1 MDTLVLLAQGF
12 IGMFN
17 KGGETFI
24 GLVSGIVPT
33 LICLLVAMNAI
44 ILFVGT
50 ADRMEAQLVP
60 AAGYDFKTIEIQGF
74 SRELNFEGLK
84 HNIKTVNLLFKSE
97 GQAKKIIEDFKPDVV
112 IGFGGYVSGP
122 VLSVAARMGIP
133 TAVHEQNAFPGVT
146 NKNLAKKVDVVM
158 LTAPEAEKLLKPKNP
173 CVVTGLPIRGEI
185 ISANKEFARAE
196 MKLDSRP
203 LILSMGGSLG
213 ARAIN
218 EAVKYLILHR
228 FEKKDCYYLH
238 ATGKAGASMIDDI
251 GKDVDLNT
259 NPQIMLREY
268 INDMD
273 RCLAAADLVVCRAGA
288 SSLSEIQAL
297 GKPSI
302 LVPYPYAA
310 ENHQYYNA
318 KTMSDRD
325 AAILIEEKDFTGE
338 RLLSEVEKLL
348 SKPERLKKMG
358 ENARAMA
365 ILDASQRITECVC
378 KIVKN

>member
-1 MDTLVLLAQGF
+1 MLNGKKILFATGGTGGHINPALA
-12 IGMFN
+12 
-17 KGGETFI
+17 
-24 GLVSGIVPT
+24 
-33 LICLLVAMNAI
+33 VAGYIRENYPQAE

-158 LTAPEAEKLLKPKNP
+158 LTAPEAEKLLKPKNT

-251 GKDVDLNT
+251 GKDVDLNA

>member
-1 MDTLVLLAQGF
+1 MLNGKKILFATGGTGGHINPALA
-12 IGMFN
+12 
-17 KGGETFI
+17 
-24 GLVSGIVPT
+24 
-33 LICLLVAMNAI
+33 VAGHI
-44 ILFVGT
+44 REKYPKSTILFVGT

-60 AAGYDFKTIEIQGF
+60 AAGFDFRTIEIQGF
-74 SRELNFEGLK
+74 SREMSISGLK
-84 HNIKTVNLLFKSE
+84 HNIGTVKKLIRSE
-97 GQAKKIIEDFKPDVV
+97 GQAKKIIKEFNPDVV

-122 VLSVAARMGIP
+122 VLSVSARMGIP

-146 NKNLAKKVDVVM
+146 NKSLAKKVDCVM
-158 LTAPEAEKLLKPKNP
+158 LTSKEAEKLLKPKNP

-185 ISANKEFARAE
+185 INANREFARAE

-213 ARAIN
+213 AKAIN
-218 EAVKYLILHR
+218 EAVKYLITNR

-238 ATGKAGASMIDDI
+238 ATGKAGAPLIEEI
-251 GKDVDLNT
+251 GKDVDLAS

-273 RCLAAADLVVCRAGA
+273 RCLAAADIVVCRAGA

-318 KTMSDRD
+318 KTMADRN

-338 RLLSEVEKLL
+338 RLLDEVEQLL
-348 SKPERLKKMG
+348 SNPQRLAEMG
-358 ENARAMA
+358 RNAKEMA
-365 ILDASQRITECVC
+365 ILDASERITDCIC
-378 KIVKN
+378 RIV

>member
-1 MDTLVLLAQGF
+1 MLNGKKILFATGGTGGHINPALA
-12 IGMFN
+12 
-17 KGGETFI
+17 
-24 GLVSGIVPT
+24 
-33 LICLLVAMNAI
+33 VAGYIRENYPKAE

-251 GKDVDLNT
+251 GKDVDLNA
-259 NPQIMLREY
+259 NSQIMLREY

-338 RLLSEVEKLL
+338 RLLSEVEKLF

>member
-1 MDTLVLLAQGF
+1 MLNGKKILFATGGTGGHINPALA
-12 IGMFN
+12 
-17 KGGETFI
+17 
-24 GLVSGIVPT
+24 
-33 LICLLVAMNAI
+33 VAGYIKENYPNAE

-74 SRELNFEGLK
+74 SRELNLSGLK
-84 HNIKTVNLLFKSE
+84 HNLITIKKFLKSE
-97 GQAKKIIEDFKPDVV
+97 GQAKKIIAEFNPDVV

-146 NKNLAKKVDVVM
+146 NKSLAKKVDVVM

-185 ISANKEFARAE
+185 ITANKEFARAE

-218 EAVKYLILHR
+218 EAVKYLILNR
-228 FEKKDCYYLH
+228 YEKKDCYYLH
-238 ATGKAGASMIDDI
+238 ATGKAGAAMIDDI
-251 GKDVDLNT
+251 DKEIDLGA

-310 ENHQYYNA
+310 ENHQFYNA

-338 RLLSEVEKLL
+338 RLLSEVEKLI
-348 SKPERLKKMG
+348 SEPNRLEKMG
-358 ENARAMA
+358 ENAKAMA
-365 ILDASQRITECVC
+365 IVDASQRITECVC
-378 KIVKN
+378 RIIKN

>member
-1 MDTLVLLAQGF
+1 MLNGKKILFATGGTGGHINPALA
-12 IGMFN
+12 
-17 KGGETFI
+17 
-24 GLVSGIVPT
+24 
-33 LICLLVAMNAI
+33 VAGYIKENYPNAE

-74 SRELNFEGLK
+74 SRELNLSGLK
-84 HNIKTVNLLFKSE
+84 HNLITIKKLLKSE
-97 GQAKKIIEDFKPDVV
+97 GQAKKIIAEFNPDVV

-146 NKNLAKKVDVVM
+146 NKSLAKKVDVVM

-185 ISANKEFARAE
+185 ITANKEFARAE

-218 EAVKYLILHR
+218 EAVKYLILNR
-228 FEKKDCYYLH
+228 YEKKDCYYLH
-238 ATGKAGASMIDDI
+238 ATGKAGAAMIEDI
-251 GKDVDLNT
+251 GKEIDLGA

-310 ENHQYYNA
+310 ENHQFYNA

-338 RLLSEVEKLL
+338 RLLSEVEKLI
-348 SKPERLKKMG
+348 SEPNRLKIMG
-358 ENARAMA
+358 ENAKAMA
-365 ILDASQRITECVC
+365 IVDASQRITECVC
-378 KIVKN
+378 RIIKN

>member
-1 MDTLVLLAQGF
+1 MLNGKKILFATGGTGGHINPALA
-12 IGMFN
+12 
-17 KGGETFI
+17 
-24 GLVSGIVPT
+24 
-33 LICLLVAMNAI
+33 VAGYIKENYPNAE

-74 SRELNFEGLK
+74 SRELNLSGLK
-84 HNIKTVNLLFKSE
+84 YNLITIKKLLKSE
-97 GQAKKIIEDFKPDVV
+97 GQAKKIIAEFNPDVV

-146 NKNLAKKVDVVM
+146 NKSLAKKVDVVM

-185 ISANKEFARAE
+185 ITANKEFARAE

-218 EAVKYLILHR
+218 EAVKYLILNR
-228 FEKKDCYYLH
+228 YEKKDCYYLH
-238 ATGKAGASMIDDI
+238 ATGKAGAAMIDDI
-251 GKDVDLNT
+251 GKEIDLGA

-310 ENHQYYNA
+310 ENHQFYNA

-338 RLLSEVEKLL
+338 RLLSEVEKLI
-348 SKPERLKKMG
+348 SEPNRLEIMG
-358 ENARAMA
+358 ENAKAMA
-365 ILDASQRITECVC
+365 IVDASQRITECVC
-378 KIVKN
+378 RIIKN

>member
-1 MDTLVLLAQGF
+1 MLNGKKILFATGGTGGHINPALA
-12 IGMFN
+12 
-17 KGGETFI
+17 
-24 GLVSGIVPT
+24 
-33 LICLLVAMNAI
+33 VAGYIKENYPNAE

-74 SRELNFEGLK
+74 SRELNLSGLK
-84 HNIKTVNLLFKSE
+84 YNLITIKKLLKSE
-97 GQAKKIIEDFKPDVV
+97 GQAKKIIAEFNPDVV

-146 NKNLAKKVDVVM
+146 NKSLAKKVDVVM

-185 ISANKEFARAE
+185 ITANKEFARAE

-218 EAVKYLILHR
+218 EAVKYLILNR
-228 FEKKDCYYLH
+228 YEKKDCYYLH
-238 ATGKAGASMIDDI
+238 ATGKAGAAMIDDI
-251 GKDVDLNT
+251 GKEIDLGS

-310 ENHQYYNA
+310 ENHQFYNA

-338 RLLSEVEKLL
+338 RLLSEVEKLI
-348 SKPERLKKMG
+348 SEPNRLKIMG
-358 ENARAMA
+358 ENAKAMA
-365 ILDASQRITECVC
+365 IVDASQRITECVC
-378 KIVKN
+378 RIIKN

>member
-1 MDTLVLLAQGF
+1 MLNGKKILFATGGTGGHINPALA
-12 IGMFN
+12 
-17 KGGETFI
+17 
-24 GLVSGIVPT
+24 
-33 LICLLVAMNAI
+33 VAGYIRENYPKAE

-251 GKDVDLNT
+251 GKDVDLNS

-273 RCLAAADLVVCRAGA
+273 RCLAASDLVVCRAGA

-348 SKPERLKKMG
+348 SKSERLKKMG

>member
-1 MDTLVLLAQGF
+1 MLNGKKILFATGGTGGHINPALA
-12 IGMFN
+12 
-17 KGGETFI
+17 
-24 GLVSGIVPT
+24 
-33 LICLLVAMNAI
+33 VAGYIRENYPKAE

-60 AAGYDFKTIEIQGF
+60 TAGYDFKTIEIQGF
-74 SRELNFEGLK
+74 SRELNFEGFK

-251 GKDVDLNT
+251 GKDVDLNA

>member
-1 MDTLVLLAQGF
+1 MLNGKRILFATGGTGGHINPALA
-12 IGMFN
+12 
-17 KGGETFI
+17 
-24 GLVSGIVPT
+24 
-33 LICLLVAMNAI
+33 VAGYIRENYPKAE

-60 AAGYDFKTIEIQGF
+60 NAGYDFKTIEIQGF
-74 SRELNFEGLK
+74 SRELNFEGVK
-84 HNIKTVNLLFKSE
+84 HNLKTVELLMKSE
-97 GQAKKIIEDFKPDVV
+97 GQAKKIILDFKPDVV

-146 NKNLAKKVDVVM
+146 NKSLAKKVDVVM
-158 LTAPEAEKLLKPKNP
+158 LTASEAEKLLKPKNP

-185 ISANKEFARAE
+185 ISANREFARAE

-213 ARAIN
+213 AKAIN
-218 EAVKYLILHR
+218 EAVKYLILNR
-228 FEKKDCYYLH
+228 YEKKDCYYLH
-238 ATGKAGASMIDDI
+238 ATGKAGAAMIDEI
-251 GKDVDLNT
+251 GRDVDLGA

-268 INDMD
+268 INDME
-273 RCLAAADLVVCRAGA
+273 RCLAAADLVICRAGA

-302 LVPYPYAA
+302 LIPYPYAA

-348 SKPERLKKMG
+348 ASPERLKEMG
-358 ENARAMA
+358 ENAKKMA
-365 ILDASQRITECVC
+365 ILDASQRITECIC
-378 KIVKN
+378 EIAFRR

>member
-1 MDTLVLLAQGF
+1 MLNGKKILFATGGTGGHINPALA
-12 IGMFN
+12 
-17 KGGETFI
+17 
-24 GLVSGIVPT
+24 
-33 LICLLVAMNAI
+33 VAGYIKENYPNAE

-74 SRELNFEGLK
+74 SRELNLSGLK
-84 HNIKTVNLLFKSE
+84 YNLITIKKLLKSE
-97 GQAKKIIEDFKPDVV
+97 GQAKKIIAEFNPDVV

-146 NKNLAKKVDVVM
+146 NKSLAKKVDVVM

-185 ISANKEFARAE
+185 ITSNKEFARAE

-218 EAVKYLILHR
+218 EAVKYLILNR
-228 FEKKDCYYLH
+228 YEKKDCYYLH
-238 ATGKAGASMIDDI
+238 ATGKAGAAMIDDI
-251 GKDVDLNT
+251 DKEIDLGV

-310 ENHQYYNA
+310 ENHQFYNA

-338 RLLSEVEKLL
+338 RLLSEVEKLI
-348 SKPERLKKMG
+348 SEPNRLKIMG
-358 ENARAMA
+358 ENAKAMA
-365 ILDASQRITECVC
+365 IVDASQRITECVC
-378 KIVKN
+378 RIIKN

>member
-1 MDTLVLLAQGF
+1 MLNGKKILFATGGTGGHINPALA
-12 IGMFN
+12 
-17 KGGETFI
+17 
-24 GLVSGIVPT
+24 
-33 LICLLVAMNAI
+33 VAGYIKENYPNAE

-74 SRELNFEGLK
+74 SRELNLSGLK
-84 HNIKTVNLLFKSE
+84 YNLITIKKLLKSE
-97 GQAKKIIEDFKPDVV
+97 GQAKKIIAEFNPDVV

-146 NKNLAKKVDVVM
+146 NKSLAKKVDVVM

-185 ISANKEFARAE
+185 ITANREFARAE

-218 EAVKYLILHR
+218 EAVKYLILNR
-228 FEKKDCYYLH
+228 YEKKDCYYLH
-238 ATGKAGASMIDDI
+238 ATGKAGAAMIDDI
-251 GKDVDLNT
+251 DKEIDLGA

-288 SSLSEIQAL
+288 SSLCEIQAL

-310 ENHQYYNA
+310 ENHQFYNA

-338 RLLSEVEKLL
+338 RLLSEVEKLI
-348 SKPERLKKMG
+348 SEPNRLEIMG
-358 ENARAMA
+358 ENAKAMA
-365 ILDASQRITECVC
+365 IVDASQRITECVC
-378 KIVKN
+378 RILKN

>member
-1 MDTLVLLAQGF
+1 MLNGKKILFATGGTGGHINPALA
-12 IGMFN
+12 
-17 KGGETFI
+17 
-24 GLVSGIVPT
+24 
-33 LICLLVAMNAI
+33 VAGYIRENYPKAE

-348 SKPERLKKMG
+348 SKPEHLKKMG

>member
-1 MDTLVLLAQGF
+1 MLNGKRILFATGGTGGHINPALA
-12 IGMFN
+12 
-17 KGGETFI
+17 
-24 GLVSGIVPT
+24 
-33 LICLLVAMNAI
+33 VAGYIRENYPKAEI
-44 ILFVGT
+44 IFVGT

-60 AAGYDFKTIEIQGF
+60 NAGYAFKTIEIQGF
-74 SRELNFEGLK
+74 SRELNFDGVK
-84 HNIKTVNLLFKSE
+84 HNLKTVELLMKSE
-97 GQAKKIIEDFKPDVV
+97 GQAKKIIRDFKPDVV

-185 ISANKEFARAE
+185 ISANREFARAE
-196 MKLDSRP
+196 MKLDSRS

-213 ARAIN
+213 AKAIN
-218 EAVKYLILHR
+218 EAVKYLILNR
-228 FEKKDCYYLH
+228 YEKKDCYYLH
-238 ATGKAGASMIDDI
+238 ATGKAGAAMIDEI
-251 GKDVDLNT
+251 GRDVDLGA

-268 INDMD
+268 INDME
-273 RCLAAADLVVCRAGA
+273 RCLAAADLVICRAGA

-302 LVPYPYAA
+302 LIPYPYAA

-348 SKPERLKKMG
+348 ASPERLKEMG
-358 ENARAMA
+358 ENAKKMA
-365 ILDASQRITECVC
+365 ILDASQRITECIC
-378 KIVKN
+378 EIAFRR

>member
-1 MDTLVLLAQGF
+1 MLNGKKILFATGGTGGHINPALA
-12 IGMFN
+12 
-17 KGGETFI
+17 
-24 GLVSGIVPT
+24 
-33 LICLLVAMNAI
+33 VAGYIRENYPKAE

-74 SRELNFEGLK
+74 SRELNFGGLK
-84 HNIKTVNLLFKSE
+84 HNLKTVKLLLKSE
-97 GQAKKIIEDFKPDVV
+97 GQAKKIIEDFKPDAV

-146 NKNLAKKVDVVM
+146 NKSLAKKVDVVM
-158 LTAPEAEKLLKPKNP
+158 LTAKEAERLLKPKNP

-185 ISANKEFARAE
+185 INANREFARAE

-218 EAVKYLILHR
+218 SAVKFLIESR
-228 FEKKDCYYLH
+228 YEKKDCYYLY
-238 ATGKAGASMIDDI
+238 ATGKAGAGMIDEIKEKINLDA
-251 GKDVDLNT
+251 

-273 RCLAAADLVVCRAGA
+273 RCLAAADIVICRAGA

-318 KTMSDRD
+318 KTLADRD

-348 SKPERLKKMG
+348 AEPEKLAEMG
-358 ENARAMA
+358 RNAKDMA

-378 KIVKN
+378 RIVK

>member
-1 MDTLVLLAQGF
+1 MLNGKKILFATGGTGGHINPALA
-12 IGMFN
+12 
-17 KGGETFI
+17 
-24 GLVSGIVPT
+24 
-33 LICLLVAMNAI
+33 VAGYIRENYPKAE

-251 GKDVDLNT
+251 GKDVDLNA

-338 RLLSEVEKLL
+338 RLLSEIEKLF

>member
-1 MDTLVLLAQGF
+1 MLNGKKILFATGSTGGHINPALA
-12 IGMFN
+12 
-17 KGGETFI
+17 
-24 GLVSGIVPT
+24 
-33 LICLLVAMNAI
+33 VAGYIRENYPQAE

-60 AAGYDFKTIEIQGF
+60 AAGYEFKTIEIQGF
-74 SRELNFEGLK
+74 SRELNFEGIK

-251 GKDVDLNT
+251 GKDVDLNS

>member
-1 MDTLVLLAQGF
+1 MLNGKKILFATGGTGGHINPALA
-12 IGMFN
+12 
-17 KGGETFI
+17 
-24 GLVSGIVPT
+24 
-33 LICLLVAMNAI
+33 VAGYIRENYPKAE

-251 GKDVDLNT
+251 GKDVDLNANT
-259 NPQIMLREY
+259 QIMLREY

-338 RLLSEVEKLL
+338 RLLSEVEKLF

>member
-1 MDTLVLLAQGF
+1 MLNGKKILFATGGTGGHINPALA
-12 IGMFN
+12 
-17 KGGETFI
+17 
-24 GLVSGIVPT
+24 
-33 LICLLVAMNAI
+33 VAGYIRENYPKAE

-74 SRELNFEGLK
+74 SRELNFGGLK
-84 HNIKTVNLLFKSE
+84 YNLKTVKLLLKSE
-97 GQAKKIIEDFKPDVV
+97 GQAKKIIEDFKPDAV

-146 NKNLAKKVDVVM
+146 NKSLAKKVDVVM
-158 LTAPEAEKLLKPKNP
+158 LTAKEAERLLKPKNP

-185 ISANKEFARAE
+185 INANREFARAE

-218 EAVKYLILHR
+218 SAVKFLIESR
-228 FEKKDCYYLH
+228 YEKKDCYYLH
-238 ATGKAGASMIDDI
+238 ATGKAGAGMIDEIKEKINLDA
-251 GKDVDLNT
+251 

-273 RCLAAADLVVCRAGA
+273 RCLAAADIVICRAGA

-318 KTMSDRD
+318 KTLADRD

-348 SKPERLKKMG
+348 ADPKKLAEMG
-358 ENARAMA
+358 RNAKDMA

-378 KIVKN
+378 KIVK

>member
-1 MDTLVLLAQGF
+1 MLNGKKILFATGGTGGHINPALA
-12 IGMFN
+12 
-17 KGGETFI
+17 
-24 GLVSGIVPT
+24 
-33 LICLLVAMNAI
+33 VAGYIRENYSKAE

-60 AAGYDFKTIEIQGF
+60 TAGYDFKTIEIQGF

-251 GKDVDLNT
+251 GKDVDLNA

>member
-1 MDTLVLLAQGF
+1 MLNGKKILFATGGTGGHINPALA
-12 IGMFN
+12 
-17 KGGETFI
+17 
-24 GLVSGIVPT
+24 
-33 LICLLVAMNAI
+33 VAGYIKVNYPNAE

-74 SRELNFEGLK
+74 SRELNLSGLK
-84 HNIKTVNLLFKSE
+84 YNLITIKKLLKSE
-97 GQAKKIIEDFKPDVV
+97 GQAKKIIAEFNPDVV

-146 NKNLAKKVDVVM
+146 NKSLAKKVDVVM

-185 ISANKEFARAE
+185 ITANKEFARAE

-218 EAVKYLILHR
+218 EAVKYLILNR
-228 FEKKDCYYLH
+228 YEKKDCYYLH
-238 ATGKAGASMIDDI
+238 ATGKAGAAMIDDI
-251 GKDVDLNT
+251 DKEIDLGS

-310 ENHQYYNA
+310 ENHQFYNA

-338 RLLSEVEKLL
+338 RLLSEVEKLI
-348 SKPERLKKMG
+348 SEPNRLEIMG
-358 ENARAMA
+358 ENAKAMA
-365 ILDASQRITECVC
+365 IVDASQRITECVC
-378 KIVKN
+378 RIIKN

>member
-1 MDTLVLLAQGF
+1 MLNGKKILFATGGTGGHINPALA
-12 IGMFN
+12 
-17 KGGETFI
+17 
-24 GLVSGIVPT
+24 
-33 LICLLVAMNAI
+33 VAGYIKENYPNAE

-74 SRELNFEGLK
+74 SRELNLSGLK
-84 HNIKTVNLLFKSE
+84 YNLITIKKLLKSE
-97 GQAKKIIEDFKPDVV
+97 GQAKKIIAEFNPDVV

-146 NKNLAKKVDVVM
+146 NKSLAKKVDVVM

-185 ISANKEFARAE
+185 ITANKEFARAE

-218 EAVKYLILHR
+218 EAVKYLIR
-228 FEKKDCYYLH
+228 NRYEKKDCYYLH
-238 ATGKAGASMIDDI
+238 ATGKAGAAMIDDI
-251 GKDVDLNT
+251 DKEIDLGA

-310 ENHQYYNA
+310 ENHQFYNA

-338 RLLSEVEKLL
+338 RLLSEVERLI
-348 SKPERLKKMG
+348 SEPNRLKIMG
-358 ENARAMA
+358 ENAKAMA
-365 ILDASQRITECVC
+365 IVDASQRITECIC
-378 KIVKN
+378 KIIKN

>member
-1 MDTLVLLAQGF
+1 MLNGKKILFATGGTGGHINPALA
-12 IGMFN
+12 
-17 KGGETFI
+17 
-24 GLVSGIVPT
+24 
-33 LICLLVAMNAI
+33 VAGYIRENYPKAE

-60 AAGYDFKTIEIQGF
+60 TAGYDFKTIEIQGF
-74 SRELNFEGLK
+74 SRELNFEGFK

-251 GKDVDLNT
+251 GKDVDLNA

-338 RLLSEVEKLL
+338 RLLSEVERLL

>member
-1 MDTLVLLAQGF
+1 MLNGKKILFATGGTGGHINPALA
-12 IGMFN
+12 
-17 KGGETFI
+17 
-24 GLVSGIVPT
+24 
-33 LICLLVAMNAI
+33 VAGYIRENYPKAE

-74 SRELNFEGLK
+74 SRELNFEGIK

-146 NKNLAKKVDVVM
+146 NKNLAKKVDAVM

-251 GKDVDLNT
+251 GKDVDLNA

-348 SKPERLKKMG
+348 SKPERLKKMA

>member
-1 MDTLVLLAQGF
+1 MLNGKKILFATGGTGGHINPALA
-12 IGMFN
+12 
-17 KGGETFI
+17 
-24 GLVSGIVPT
+24 
-33 LICLLVAMNAI
+33 VAGYIRENYPQAE

-97 GQAKKIIEDFKPDVV
+97 GQAKKIIENFKPDVV

-251 GKDVDLNT
+251 GKDVDLNA

-325 AAILIEEKDFTGE
+325 AAILIEEKDFMGE

>member
-1 MDTLVLLAQGF
+1 MLNGKKILFATGGTGGHINPALA
-12 IGMFN
+12 
-17 KGGETFI
+17 
-24 GLVSGIVPT
+24 
-33 LICLLVAMNAI
+33 VAGYIKENYPNAE

-74 SRELNFEGLK
+74 SRELNLSGLK
-84 HNIKTVNLLFKSE
+84 YNLITIKKLLKSE
-97 GQAKKIIEDFKPDVV
+97 GQAKKIIAEFNPDVV

-146 NKNLAKKVDVVM
+146 NKSLAKKVDVVM

-185 ISANKEFARAE
+185 ITANKEFARAE

-218 EAVKYLILHR
+218 EAVKYLIR
-228 FEKKDCYYLH
+228 NRYEKKDCYYLH
-238 ATGKAGASMIDDI
+238 ATGKAGAAMIDDI
-251 GKDVDLNT
+251 DKEIDLGA

-310 ENHQYYNA
+310 ENHQFYNA

-338 RLLSEVEKLL
+338 RLLSEVE
-348 SKPERLKKMG
+348 RLISEPNRLEIMG
-358 ENARAMA
+358 ENAKAMA
-365 ILDASQRITECVC
+365 IVDASQRITECIC
-378 KIVKN
+378 KIIKN

>member
-1 MDTLVLLAQGF
+1 MLNGKKLLFAT
-12 IGMFN
+12 
-17 KGGETFI
+17 GGTGGHI
-24 GLVSGIVPT
+24 NPALA
-33 LICLLVAMNAI
+33 VAGYIRENYPKAE

-74 SRELNFEGLK
+74 SRELNFEGIK

-238 ATGKAGASMIDDI
+238 ATGKAGTAMIDDI
-251 GKDVDLNT
+251 GKDVDLNA

-273 RCLAAADLVVCRAGA
+273 RCLAASDLVVCRAGA

-325 AAILIEEKDFTGE
+325 AAILIEEKNFTGE

>member
-1 MDTLVLLAQGF
+1 MLNGKKILFATGGTGGHINPALA
-12 IGMFN
+12 
-17 KGGETFI
+17 
-24 GLVSGIVPT
+24 
-33 LICLLVAMNAI
+33 VAGYIRENYPKAE

-74 SRELNFEGLK
+74 SRELNFEGIK

-122 VLSVAARMGIP
+122 VLSIAARMGIP

-158 LTAPEAEKLLKPKNP
+158 LTASEAEKLLKPKNP

-251 GKDVDLNT
+251 GKDVDLNA

>member
-1 MDTLVLLAQGF
+1 MLNGKKILFATGGTGGHINPALA
-12 IGMFN
+12 
-17 KGGETFI
+17 
-24 GLVSGIVPT
+24 
-33 LICLLVAMNAI
+33 VAGYIRENYPKAE

-112 IGFGGYVSGP
+112 IGFGGYISGP

-251 GKDVDLNT
+251 GKDVDLNA
-259 NPQIMLREY
+259 NSQIMLREY

-325 AAILIEEKDFTGE
+325 AAIMIEEKDFTGE

>member
-1 MDTLVLLAQGF
+1 MLNGKKILFATGGTGGHINPALA
-12 IGMFN
+12 
-17 KGGETFI
+17 
-24 GLVSGIVPT
+24 
-33 LICLLVAMNAI
+33 VAGYIRENYPKAE

-218 EAVKYLILHR
+218 EAVKYLLLHR

-251 GKDVDLNT
+251 GKDVDLNA

-338 RLLSEVEKLL
+338 RLLSEVEKLF

>member
-1 MDTLVLLAQGF
+1 MLNGKKILFATGGTGGHINPALA
-12 IGMFN
+12 
-17 KGGETFI
+17 
-24 GLVSGIVPT
+24 
-33 LICLLVAMNAI
+33 VAGYIRENYPKAE

-74 SRELNFEGLK
+74 SRELNFSGLK
-84 HNIKTVNLLFKSE
+84 HNLKTVKLLLKSE
-97 GQAKKIIEDFKPDVV
+97 GQAKKIIGDFKPDAV

-146 NKNLAKKVDVVM
+146 NKSLAKKVDVVM
-158 LTAPEAEKLLKPKNP
+158 LTAKEAERLLKPKNP

-185 ISANKEFARAE
+185 INANREFARAE

-218 EAVKYLILHR
+218 SAVKFLIESR
-228 FEKKDCYYLH
+228 YEKKDCYYLH
-238 ATGKAGASMIDDI
+238 ATGKAGAGMIDEIKEKINLDE
-251 GKDVDLNT
+251 

-273 RCLAAADLVVCRAGA
+273 RCLAAADIVICRAGA

-318 KTMSDRD
+318 KTLADRD

-348 SKPERLKKMG
+348 ADPKKLAEMG
-358 ENARAMA
+358 RNAKDMA

-378 KIVKN
+378 RIVK

>member
-1 MDTLVLLAQGF
+1 MLNGKKILFATGGTGGHINPALA
-12 IGMFN
+12 
-17 KGGETFI
+17 
-24 GLVSGIVPT
+24 
-33 LICLLVAMNAI
+33 VAGYIRENYPKAE

-74 SRELNFEGLK
+74 SRELNFEGIK

-122 VLSVAARMGIP
+122 VLSIAARMGIP

-251 GKDVDLNT
+251 GKDVDLNS

-273 RCLAAADLVVCRAGA
+273 RCLAASDLVVCRAGA

>member
-1 MDTLVLLAQGF
+1 MLNGKKILFATGGTGGHINPALA
-12 IGMFN
+12 
-17 KGGETFI
+17 
-24 GLVSGIVPT
+24 
-33 LICLLVAMNAI
+33 VAGYIRENYPKAE

-74 SRELNFEGLK
+74 SRELNFEGIK

-251 GKDVDLNT
+251 GKDVDLNA

-378 KIVKN
+378 KIVIN